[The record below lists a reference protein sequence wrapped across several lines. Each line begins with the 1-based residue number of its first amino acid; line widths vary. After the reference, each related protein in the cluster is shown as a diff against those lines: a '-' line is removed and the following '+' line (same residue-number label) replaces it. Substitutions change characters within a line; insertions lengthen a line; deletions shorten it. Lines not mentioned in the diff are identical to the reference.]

1 MADASQSMDDGDAD
15 ESASD
20 NAAPDQLSP
29 EMVRFVEAALA
40 AWCAEKNFRDTT
52 VNMVKLSQSIGVV
65 RRSLSIYFDQH
76 LHTTFRIWLS
86 DIRFKEAQ
94 DYIKAHPEYTNESVS
109 SACGF
114 TSRSQLY
121 KIFNDRTGMTPRFYY
136 FISGLPRVIRLL
148 GADGPE
154 PVPDEQMEVVRLFA
168 PGGRDFGMSQGERID
183 GKTVITS
190 GPLLELEGKI
200 VKVNARGRRATVSVP
215 ILGEAH
221 QVDVGVIVAQAEA
234 EDATNRNP
242 KEDAR

>member
-1 MADASQSMDDGDAD
+1 MKAELRWYVAQVMTGSEQETARKLTDAGM
-15 ESASD
+15 E
-20 NAAPDQLSP
+20 
-29 EMVRFVEAALA
+29 ALA
-40 AWCAEKNFRDTT
+40 PVQILHERRHGKWWPTRR
-52 VNMVKLSQSIGVV
+52 VV
-65 RRSLSIYFDQH
+65 FPSYVF
-76 LHTTFRIWLS
+76 
-86 DIRFKEAQ
+86 
-94 DYIKAHPEYTNESVS
+94 V
-109 SACGF
+109 
-114 TSRSQLY
+114 
-121 KIFNDRTGMTPRFYY
+121 RTGMTPRFYY
-136 FISGLPRVIRLL
+136 F
-148 GADGPE
+148 GPE

-168 PGGRDFGMSQGERID
+168 PDGRDFGMSQGERID

>member
-1 MADASQSMDDGDAD
+1 MKAELRWYVAQVMTGSEQETARKLTDAGM
-15 ESASD
+15 E
-20 NAAPDQLSP
+20 
-29 EMVRFVEAALA
+29 ALA
-40 AWCAEKNFRDTT
+40 PVQILHERRHGKWWPIRR
-52 VNMVKLSQSIGVV
+52 VV
-65 RRSLSIYFDQH
+65 FPSYVF
-76 LHTTFRIWLS
+76 
-86 DIRFKEAQ
+86 
-94 DYIKAHPEYTNESVS
+94 V
-109 SACGF
+109 
-114 TSRSQLY
+114 
-121 KIFNDRTGMTPRFYY
+121 RTGMTPRFYY

-168 PGGRDFGMSQGERID
+168 PGGRDFGVSQGERID

-200 VKVNARGRRATVSVP
+200 VKVNARGRRATVSVS

-221 QVDVGVIVAQAEA
+221 QVDVGVIVTQAEA

>member
-1 MADASQSMDDGDAD
+1 M
-15 ESASD
+15 
-20 NAAPDQLSP
+20 
-29 EMVRFVEAALA
+29 
-40 AWCAEKNFRDTT
+40 
-52 VNMVKLSQSIGVV
+52 
-65 RRSLSIYFDQH
+65 
-76 LHTTFRIWLS
+76 
-86 DIRFKEAQ
+86 
-94 DYIKAHPEYTNESVS
+94 
-109 SACGF
+109 
-114 TSRSQLY
+114 
-121 KIFNDRTGMTPRFYY
+121 
-136 FISGLPRVIRLL
+136 IRLL

-234 EDATNRNP
+234 EDDTNRNP
-242 KEDAR
+242 KEDTR

>member
-1 MADASQSMDDGDAD
+1 MTGSEQETARKLTDAGM
-15 ESASD
+15 E
-20 NAAPDQLSP
+20 
-29 EMVRFVEAALA
+29 ALA
-40 AWCAEKNFRDTT
+40 PVQILHERRHGKWWPIRR
-52 VNMVKLSQSIGVV
+52 VV
-65 RRSLSIYFDQH
+65 FPSYVF
-76 LHTTFRIWLS
+76 
-86 DIRFKEAQ
+86 
-94 DYIKAHPEYTNESVS
+94 V
-109 SACGF
+109 
-114 TSRSQLY
+114 
-121 KIFNDRTGMTPRFYY
+121 RTGMTPRFYY